1 MLIKTLLN
9 QCYPIKG
16 FVYGDQVRLK
26 GKSVVVNIKH
36 RKNSRSLCAH
46 CQEPSPGYDHLP
58 ARKYRFVPL
67 WGYFVEFL
75 YAPRRVECPRHGVV
89 VESLPWADGKSPI
102 TRPFKLF
109 LAHWAKRLSWKD
121 TALQFQVSWLNVFES
136 VKHGVAY
143 GLKHRNLEG
152 IQSLGVDEIQYL
164 RGHHYL
170 TLVYQIDKTCR
181 RLLFVGKD
189 RRVKTL
195 LRFFYRFGKER
206 CQKIRAICSDLWKPY
221 LKVIKRKLPQ
231 ALHILDRFHIMQYL
245 NDAVDNTRR
254 RETAQ
259 LRQDG
264 YEPILEK
271 SRWCLLKNKCNQTR
285 SQLAKLKEL
294 VKYNLQT
301 MRAYLL
307 KEAFQHL
314 WTYTTRWGAERFLK
328 DWLTRA
334 MRSRLPEIKKVAK
347 RLRKY
352 QHLLLNYFS
361 LKERLSNGI
370 VEGFNLKAKLTMRK
384 SFGFRQFNT
393 IEIALYHALGN
404 LPEPQLTHRFW

>member
-1 MLIKTLLN
+1 MSGGT
-9 QCYPIKG
+9 
-16 FVYGDQVRLK
+16 
-26 GKSVVVNIKH
+26 
-36 RKNSRSLCAH
+36 
-46 CQEPSPGYDHLP
+46 
-58 ARKYRFVPL
+58 
-67 WGYFVEFL
+67 
-75 YAPRRVECPRHGVV
+75 RRVQCPRHGIV

-102 TRPFKLF
+102 TKPFKLF
-109 LAHWAKRLSWKD
+109 LAHWARRLSWKEV
-121 TALQFQVSWLNVFES
+121 AMQFRVSWQNVFES
-136 VKHGVAY
+136 VKHVVAY
-143 GLKHRNLEG
+143 GLKHRDLEG
-152 IQSLGVDEIQYL
+152 IKSLGVDEIQYL
-164 RGHHYL
+164 RGHKYL
-170 TLVYQIDKTCR
+170 TLVYQVDKTCR
-181 RLLFVGKD
+181 RLLFIGKD

-206 CQKIRAICSDLWKPY
+206 SQKIRAICSDLWKPY

-231 ALHILDRFHIMQYL
+231 ALHILDRFHIMTYL
-245 NDAVDNTRR
+245 NEAVDNTRR

-259 LRQDG
+259 LRRDG

-294 VKYNLQT
+294 VQYNLQT

-314 WTYTTRWGAERFLK
+314 WTYTTRWGAERFLE

-384 SFGFRQFNT
+384 SFGFRSFHT
-393 IEIALYHALGN
+393 LEVALYHALGH
-404 LPEPQLTHRFW
+404 LPEPQLTHRFY